1 MTHDL
6 FHWLAGIGGM
16 VNALLFV
23 PQIVKLL
30 RCRSAEGVS
39 LTMYAGFLVLQLV
52 TAVDLGFHRIW
63 TLSAAMAAS
72 AIATSTIVVLALR
85 YQQLPGSVGTE
96 PGGGGGV
103 RPRTPAT
110 RV

>member
-1 MTHDL
+1 
-6 FHWLAGIGGM
+6 M

-52 TAVDLGFHRIW
+52 TAVDLGFHRVW
-63 TLSAAMAAS
+63 TLAASCVAS
-72 AIATSTIVVLALR
+72 AIATSTIVVLTLR
-85 YQQLPGSVGTE
+85 YRQPR
-96 PGGGGGV
+96 GGAATPDAAP
-103 RPRTPAT
+103 RPLDPAT
-110 RV
+110 RLRA